1 MTRNGVSDVPSGPR
15 VLAMVLR
22 VRHAGGVDEPVV
34 QQGGAGNV
42 IASAESF
49 CVRLKV
55 ARAEIVMTE
64 QRLAPRAEGPP
75 LHFHRRHSDSFYVL
89 SGRVAVR
96 LDQEVVVVGQGGMIT
111 VPPGV
116 AHTFFNPDPAPSRFL
131 NIHTPGVGF
140 DRYLVEINAALDA
153 GADEEEI
160 SRIQAR
166 YDSYMVE
173 S

>member
-1 MTRNGVSDVPSGPR
+1 
-15 VLAMVLR
+15 
-22 VRHAGGVDEPVV
+22 VDEPVV
-34 QQGGAGNV
+34 RQGGAGDV
-42 IASAESF
+42 IASGESF

-55 ARAEIVMTE
+55 ARDEIVLTE
-64 QRLAPRAEGPP
+64 QRLAPRAKGPP

-89 SGRVAVR
+89 SARVAVR
-96 LDQEVVVVGQGGMIT
+96 LNQEVVVVDQGGMVT

-116 AHTFFNPDPAPSRFL
+116 AHTFFNPDPESTSFL

-140 DRYLVEINAALDA
+140 DRYLVEVNAALDA
-153 GADEEEI
+153 GVDEEEI

-166 YDSYMVE
+166 YDTYIVE